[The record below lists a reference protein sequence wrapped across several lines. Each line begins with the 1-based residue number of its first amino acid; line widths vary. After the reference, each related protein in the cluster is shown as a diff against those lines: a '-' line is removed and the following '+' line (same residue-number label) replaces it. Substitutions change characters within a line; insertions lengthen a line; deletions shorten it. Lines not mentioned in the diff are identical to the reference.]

1 MRSYL
6 VHRVT
11 AAALF
16 GAATAISGA
25 LVADA
30 QSGPIDETMT
40 AGGIGPKLELSPAQR
55 SAIYQEVRKDKSKVA
70 PRRFAA
76 NVGADVPPMIEL
88 YTLPDDI
95 LANNP
100 DSEAIQVH
108 SHRRSGGAG
117 GPASHA
123 RGGGD
128 RAAGQPRNSS
138 MIDLTAVPR
147 RGGIKRAAHFAKSA
161 ERLPR
166 GVLGGRDHRLGQH
179 IQIGAHEER
188 LAGTFAVITIVGVDH
203 GAHRASGR
211 KASNRRSDRRV
222 WRPRFVAVA
231 RIGDDVRA
239 RCNRLPSVPTVPSRR
254 FSPEPR
260 DCLRR
265 PESSAGPV
273 ATATISVAPK
283 AVR

>member
-100 DSEAIQVH
+100 TARLYKFTRIDDQVVLVDPLH
-108 SHRRSGGAG
+108 MRVVAVI
-117 GPASHA
+117 GPQASH
-123 RGGGD
+123 
-128 RAAGQPRNSS
+128 Q
-138 MIDLTAVPR
+138 
-147 RGGIKRAAHFAKSA
+147 
-161 ERLPR
+161 
-166 GVLGGRDHRLGQH
+166 
-179 IQIGAHEER
+179 
-188 LAGTFAVITIVGVDH
+188 
-203 GAHRASGR
+203 
-211 KASNRRSDRRV
+211 
-222 WRPRFVAVA
+222 
-231 RIGDDVRA
+231 
-239 RCNRLPSVPTVPSRR
+239 
-254 FSPEPR
+254 
-260 DCLRR
+260 
-265 PESSAGPV
+265 
-273 ATATISVAPK
+273 
-283 AVR
+283 